1 MKRLAAIPVVVALS
15 LTAPALVHAQS
26 DGMKGMDMKD
36 MDMGKDSGKN
46 SPAKTHKGT
55 GTVKKIDA
63 AAGRVTLA
71 HEPIPS
77 LKWPAMTMG
86 FGVKDKALIGKLAP
100 EKKIEF
106 EFVKQGSEYVIT
118 SAR

>member
-1 MKRLAAIPVVVALS
+1 MKRIAIVSAAIVLSLAAPSVLR
-15 LTAPALVHAQS
+15 AQS
-26 DGMKGMDMKD
+26 DTMRPMNIKASEAK
-36 MDMGKDSGKN
+36 
-46 SPAKTHKGT
+46 AEVKTHKAT
-55 GTVKKIDA
+55 GTVKKVDA

-106 EFVKQGSEYVIT
+106 EFVQQGRDYVIT
-118 SAR
+118 SVK